1 MITWLGLAAVT
12 MVFGLA
18 IQNNWHQNMQLA
30 KRHFIETNQAATISG
45 RNQLEVAMRT
55 IYENMRTLAQ
65 LPSVR
70 AIDRHATD
78 FSDEAHVT
86 FQQVYNNLASS
97 VDVSEVYI
105 VPIDLNANKID
116 PVTLKNEEPILMYD
130 QLIFNS
136 GSGMSLPQR
145 QASTRQLKSQAYAGP
160 PEVEKFEYAQL
171 MEHAAWLQK
180 HYPTNNDVNGLNVPF
195 ISGSEIITC
204 DNTIF
209 ISTHN
214 DNDRSG
220 IMFSVPFY
228 ANDGKIRGMI
238 TAIILTNALR
248 ALLPSDHFAL
258 VSPEYKYAALA
269 NGAERMTS
277 SRAFIDVAKPDP
289 SLIYSEAAVLSLKDS
304 RSTWFVW
311 SGLANDVFYNDKDL
325 LEATKSR
332 NSSFMMLVALAVLT
346 AISMHLFQKNLAQ
359 THKLNDSLARG
370 RRLAEQSE
378 AEARAT
384 TSQLHILN
392 EDIGRLNSAL
402 SQKVKQLTEAQG
414 DIVRKGKMAQLG
426 NLVATVAHELR
437 NPLGGLR
444 TTTFMLKRR
453 LKDNLIDV
461 TPQLLRMESGITRC
475 DNIITQLLD
484 FSRTQP
490 LDGSK
495 TQLNTWLQTLLEEEV
510 GKLSDV
516 ITVNLVMEKDD
527 IIADCD
533 TERLRRAVIN
543 LMTNAADA
551 MVVKGTVV
559 IERNPEIKI
568 SLHKSVRGIEI
579 SFADNGPGIPA
590 ELMKKIGE
598 PLFTTKSFGTGLGVA
613 AVQKIAELHQGGLDI
628 QSDAGKG
635 ATFTI
640 WFPANNALI
649 MAA

>member
-1 MITWLGLAAVT
+1 VTAA
-12 MVFGLA
+12 FAFA
-18 IQNNWHQNMQLA
+18 IQNNWEQSMTLA
-30 KRHFIETNQAATISG
+30 KRHFIEKNQAATTSERG
-45 RNQLEVAMRT
+45 QLEVALHT
-55 IYENMRTLAQ
+55 IYENIRTLAQ
-65 LPSVR
+65 LPGVR
-70 AIDRHATD
+70 AIDRHAKD

-86 FQQVYNNLASS
+86 FQQIYNNLASS

-105 VPIDLNANKID
+105 VPIDFNPDKID

-130 QLIFNS
+130 QLIFNA
-136 GSGMSLPQR
+136 GNGMTLLQR
-145 QASTRQLKSQAYAGP
+145 QTNPEQLKSQAHAGP

-171 MEHAAWLQK
+171 IEHAAWLKK
-180 HYPTNNDVNGLNVPF
+180 HYPTNNDLNGLNVPF

-204 DNTIF
+204 DNTTF

-214 DNDRSG
+214 DKDRSG

-228 ANDGKIRGMI
+228 ANDGKIHGMI
-238 TAIILTNALR
+238 TTIILTNALS

-258 VSPEYKYAALA
+258 VNPEYRYAALA
-269 NGAERMTS
+269 NGAESMTG
-277 SRAFIDVAKPDP
+277 SRTFIETAKPDP
-289 SLIYSEAAVLSLKDS
+289 SLIYSEAIQLSLKDS
-304 RSTWFVW
+304 RSPWFIW
-311 SGLANDVFYNDKDL
+311 SGLTNDSFYNDKDVL
-325 LEATKSR
+325 ATTKAR
-332 NSSFMMLVALAVLT
+332 NSNLLMLAALAVLT
-346 AISMHLFQKNLAQ
+346 AISMFLFQRNLAQ
-359 THKLNDSLARG
+359 THRLNESLARG

-453 LKDNLIDV
+453 LKDNAIDV

-475 DNIITQLLD
+475 DNIISQLLD

-495 TQLNTWLQTLLEEEV
+495 TQINTWLQTLVEEEV
-510 GKLSDV
+510 GKLSDI
-516 ITVNLVMEKDD
+516 ITVNLVMEEDEV
-527 IIADCD
+527 IADCD

-551 MVVKGTVV
+551 MVIKGVAVT
-559 IERNPEIKI
+559 ERNPEIKI
-568 SLHKSVRGIEI
+568 NLYKSARGVEI
-579 SFADNGPGIPA
+579 SFVDNGPGIPA

-598 PLFTTKSFGTGLGVA
+598 PLFTTKSFGTGLGIA
-613 AVQKIAELHQGGLDI
+613 AVQKVAELHHGGLDI
-628 QSDAGKG
+628 HSEAGAG

-640 WFPANNALI
+640 WFPVKNTRV